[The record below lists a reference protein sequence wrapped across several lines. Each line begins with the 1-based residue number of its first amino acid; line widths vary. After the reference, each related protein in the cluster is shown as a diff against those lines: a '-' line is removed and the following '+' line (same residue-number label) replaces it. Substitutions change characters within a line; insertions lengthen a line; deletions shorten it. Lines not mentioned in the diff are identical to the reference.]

1 MLKKIYKNNGIIII
15 ENGKDGMNKETKLYY
30 YIVLNFKK
38 LYTFPEYIKDYYKLY
53 NGFTY

>member
-1 MLKKIYKNNGIIII
+1 MLKKIYKKNGIIIV
-15 ENGKDGMNKETKLYY
+15 ENGKGDMNKETTLYY

-38 LYTFPEYIKDYYKLY
+38 CYTFSEYIKDYYRLY

>member
-15 ENGKDGMNKETKLYY
+15 ENGKDGMNQESTLYY

-38 LYTFPEYIKDYYKLY
+38 CYTFSEYIKEYYKLY
-53 NGFTY
+53 KGFTY